1 MTSESLS
8 ALPIADRPRCAWV
21 KNDPVLIRYHDE
33 AWGMPPTDDDEAFES
48 LTLEIFQAGL
58 SWRTV
63 LAKRDAFRKA
73 FAGFHVSAVA
83 DFDERD
89 VERLLAD
96 AGIIRNK
103 QKIEAT
109 IANAGAVLTI
119 QQESGSFLDWLN
131 ELPADVDTA
140 YLQLRP
146 RFRFFGRTTCESFL
160 EAIGKIP
167 IAHDPG
173 CWKSRPAEPG

>member
-1 MTSESLS
+1 MTTGSPS
-8 ALPIADRPRCAWV
+8 ATTIADRPRCAWV
-21 KNDPVLIRYHDE
+21 KNDPALIRYHDE
-33 AWGMPPTDDDEAFES
+33 DWGVPPADDNEAFEL

-58 SWRTV
+58 SWRTI
-63 LAKRDAFRKA
+63 LAKRDAFREA
-73 FAGFHVSAVA
+73 FAGFDVSAVG

-109 IANAGAVLTI
+109 IANAGSVLAI
-119 QQESGSFLDWLN
+119 QRDSGSFLNWLN
-131 ELPADVDTA
+131 ALPADLDAA

-167 IAHDPG
+167 ITHDPG
-173 CWKSRPAEPG
+173 CWKSSPTKPG